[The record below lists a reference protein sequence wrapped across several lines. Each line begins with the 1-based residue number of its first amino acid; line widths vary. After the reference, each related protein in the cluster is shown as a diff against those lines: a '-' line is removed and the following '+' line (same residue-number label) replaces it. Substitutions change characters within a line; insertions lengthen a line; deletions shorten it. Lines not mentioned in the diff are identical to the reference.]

1 MSSCPC
7 DAVVILEKTM
17 DESITPENGAGIHTR
32 TAKAPPQN
40 RTRSFGTTPPRI
52 TELRTVGPTAGYD
65 PKIAYLTSVISGWSY
80 SDAETMGRQ
89 LAFYGLPEC
98 TVRQFNVVNRAML
111 IVASAYYVRSRDGK
125 IGVLAFRGTVPED
138 VMNWLTD
145 ANTSLRNFSF
155 GKVHAGFF
163 ANLQPLWGELM
174 EELDNSLTRQGDR
187 APIENL
193 YITGHSLGAAMAVIA
208 AARLCSNDYETFQ
221 PMLRGVYTF
230 GQPAAG
236 DSAFGAHCESRF
248 KLYRHVY
255 RADVVPH
262 LPPQSVGPYSHF
274 GYEFLAT
281 EDGWQNVSPAMGKL
295 AGVLTGAALSAAFD
309 FVTRRITFLRH
320 FRFPYS
326 MDDHGP
332 EGYISTSR
340 NSLG

>member
-1 MSSCPC
+1 M
-7 DAVVILEKTM
+7 E
-17 DESITPENGAGIHTR
+17 ESFMPENGASIHAR
-32 TAKAPPQN
+32 TVKAPAQN
-40 RTRSFGTTPPRI
+40 RARSFGTTPPRI
-52 TELRTVGPTAGYD
+52 TELKTVGPNAGYD
-65 PKIAYLTSVISGWSY
+65 PKIAYLTSVIAGWAY
-80 SDAETMGRQ
+80 SDAETMVRQ

-98 TVRQFNVVNRAML
+98 TVREFKVINRAML
-111 IVASAYYVRSRDGK
+111 IVSNAYFVRSKDGR

-163 ANLQPLWGELM
+163 ENLQPLWGELM
-174 EELDNSLTRQGDR
+174 ETLDGALSRHGEQQPL
-187 APIENL
+187 ENL

-208 AARLCSNDYETFQ
+208 AARLCSNDYEAFQ
-221 PMLRGVYTF
+221 PLLRGVYTF

-255 RADVVPH
+255 RSDMVPH
-262 LPPQSVGPYSHF
+262 LPPQSVGPYCHF

-281 EDGWQNVSPAMGKL
+281 ESGWQNVNPAVGKL
-295 AGVLTGAALSAAFD
+295 AGMLTGTAVSAAFD
-309 FVTRRITFLRH
+309 FVARRLTFLRH
-320 FRFPYS
+320 FKLPYS

-332 EGYISTSR
+332 GGYIQTSR
-340 NSLG
+340 TSLG